1 MSLNVKDL
9 SKKFDQFTAVDSLS
23 FTIQPGEIVGF
34 LGPNGAGKSTTLKMI
49 AGFLSPD
56 AGSIFLSGLEVKK
69 DEVAFKKKIGYL
81 PESNPLYED
90 LFVLEYLNFLANV
103 HAIPSPSKRIEEV
116 IAQTGLQSMQHKKI
130 GFLSKGFKQ
139 RVGIAAAILHAPELI
154 LLDEPTA
161 GLDPNQLIEI
171 RGLIQSLS
179 KDAMI
184 LFSSHILQEVAAIT
198 DRVLVLHQGK
208 LVANQSIASLTQS
221 SQHNLLVQ
229 FQEDITVHLQP
240 IQLKYKLLEQPDKHA
255 LVILANDALQL
266 DQARQY
272 IMALALEK
280 GLHIERLQTQAASL
294 EEIFKLLTH

>member
-1 MSLNVKDL
+1 MSLNVQAI
-9 SKKFDQFTAVDSLS
+9 SKKFDQFTAVEPLS

-49 AGFLSPD
+49 AGCLSPD
-56 AGSIFLSGLEVKK
+56 AGSLQLSGIDLQK
-69 DEVAFKKKIGYL
+69 DEVAYKKMIGYL

-90 LFVLEYLNFLANV
+90 LFVIEYLNFLAGV
-103 HAIPSPSKRIEEV
+103 HAITAPSKRIQEV

-130 GFLSKGFKQ
+130 GHLSKGFKQ
-139 RVGIAAAILHAPELI
+139 RVGIAATILHAPKLI

-179 KDAMI
+179 ADAMI
-184 LFSSHILQEVAAIT
+184 LFSSHILQEVSAIT

-229 FQEDITVHLQP
+229 FQEDITAHLKP
-240 IQLKYKLLEQPDKHA
+240 IQLKYNLIAQQDKRT
-255 LVILANDALQL
+255 LVIQAKDTAEL

-272 IMALALEK
+272 IMALTLER
-280 GLHIERLQTQAASL
+280 GLHIERLQTQEASL

>member
-1 MSLNVKDL
+1 MSLNVQAI
-9 SKKFDQFTAVDSLS
+9 SKKFDQFQAVEPLS
-23 FTIQPGEIVGF
+23 FNIQPGEIVGF

-49 AGFLSPD
+49 AGCLSPD
-56 AGSIFLSGLEVKK
+56 AGTIQLSGKDVQK
-69 DEVAFKKKIGYL
+69 DEVAYKKMIGYL

-90 LFVLEYLNFLANV
+90 LFVVEYLSFLANA
-103 HAIPSPSKRIEEV
+103 HAIAAPAKRIQEV

-130 GFLSKGFKQ
+130 GYLSKGFKQ
-139 RVGIAAAILHAPELI
+139 RVGIAAAILHAPKLI

-171 RGLIQSLS
+171 RALIQSLS
-179 KDAMI
+179 ADAMI

-229 FQEDITVHLQP
+229 FQEEITEHLEP
-240 IQLKYKLLEQPDKHA
+240 IQFKYNLIAQEDKRT
-255 LVILANDALQL
+255 LVIQAKDPVEL

-272 IMALALEK
+272 IMGLALDK